1 MDGGDVDVAP
11 GTSPGRATG
20 YGATSGRRPQSWA
33 TSGGEMDG
41 GDVAVAPGT
50 SPGRATGY
58 GATSGGDVPG
68 LRPGGEMDG
77 GDIAAAQEHRYVRPA
92 PDPGLR
98 PGGEMDGLLYVG
110 RRNGRRR
117 CRRSPRNIATSGR
130 GRNPGLRPGGEMDG
144 GDIAAAQEH
153 RYVHGGDVAV
163 AQEHRYV
170 RPAPDPGLRPGG
182 EMDGGDIAVAQ
193 EHRYVHGGDVAV
205 APGTSPGRATGYGA
219 TSGAGSW
226 ATSGGEM
233 DGGDIAAAQ
242 EHRPAGLRAMALRPA
257 AMFLGY
263 VRRRNGRRRCR
274 RSPRNIATSGRG
286 RNPGLRPGGEMDGGD
301 VAVAPGTSL
310 RPGAAAILGYVRA
323 AKWTAAMS
331 P

>member
-1 MDGGDVDVAP
+1 
-11 GTSPGRATG
+11 
-20 YGATSGRRPQSWA
+20 
-33 TSGGEMDG
+33 
-41 GDVAVAPGT
+41 
-50 SPGRATGY
+50 
-58 GATSGGDVPG
+58 
-68 LRPGGEMDG
+68 
-77 GDIAAAQEHRYVRPA
+77 
-92 PDPGLR
+92 
-98 PGGEMDGLLYVG
+98 
-110 RRNGRRR
+110 
-117 CRRSPRNIATSGR
+117 
-130 GRNPGLRPGGEMDG
+130 MDG

-182 EMDGGDIAVAQ
+182 EMDGGDIAAAQ
-193 EHRYVHGGDVAV
+193 EHRYVRPRPQSWATSGGEMDGGDVAV
-205 APGTSPGRATGYGA
+205 APGTSLRPGAAAILGYVRAAKWTAATSPRPRNIA
-219 TSGAGSW
+219 TSGRRPDPGLRP
-226 ATSGGEM
+226 GGEM

-274 RSPRNIATSGRG
+274 RSPRNIATSGRRRILG
-286 RNPGLRPGGEMDGGD
+286 YVRAAKWTGYSTSGGEMDGGD

-310 RPGAAAILGYVRA
+310 RPGAAVILGYVRA
-323 AKWTAAMS
+323 AKWTAATSPRPRNIATSTAAMS